1 MCTQFGTPKAP
12 RPLEISTRNL
22 REVIGLGATR
32 ARKDL
37 VFAGSDQGQVGG
49 PEQPV
54 VSHGA

>member
-1 MCTQFGTPKAP
+1 MYNFGTSKAP
-12 RPLEISTRNL
+12 RSLEIVTRNL
-22 REVIGLGATR
+22 REVVGRGPTR
-32 ARKDL
+32 AGKDL